1 MASLFVKQ
9 NAIFLLCILNMFQS
23 NNFVIL
29 THLMLK
35 DVYSY
40 DVRDFTYL
48 CMNKLNRTKICSYE
62 RVFGHIHMM

>member
-1 MASLFVKQ
+1 MSSLFVKQ
-9 NAIFLLCILNMFQS
+9 NAIFLLFILNMFQS

-40 DVRDFTYL
+40 VMFVIL
-48 CMNKLNRTKICSYE
+48 LISA
-62 RVFGHIHMM
+62 